1 MSDVTVQSGAAPGDR
16 WHGHALVAPLAGA
29 SACGPSLDPASL
41 LAFDAFRVFGQQVA
55 LDAPLET
62 SDDGRESER
71 GRVPKPADSPEWLD
85 IRARALSD
93 LAQSKDL
100 RVLAFLA
107 AATLRIEGPYAF
119 CDLLSI
125 ASVWLSEFW
134 DTVHPLAA
142 DDTIERQ
149 SALSAFND
157 HFAIVD
163 PLRRAPLVSSRQ
175 HGRITLRDVDH
186 GPGSAAVNAAFD
198 ELPFADLQH
207 SWQQVIDAQ
216 QAIVDIDSRIKAA
229 DADPVLS
236 FDELSAQLVRLER
249 VLRGQVARRPE
260 SAGMPLVAFEAPTHA
275 ANGAGAGNVASPIG
289 VIQTRQD
296 AVRALEAVATFFR
309 QTEPSSPVPL
319 LLDRAKRLVSKN
331 FLEVLADL
339 APGALGEARVASGVR
354 EE

>member
-1 MSDVTVQSGAAPGDR
+1 MNGVTAQSGVGSRAR
-16 WHGHALVAPLAGA
+16 WDGHPLVQPCGGA
-29 SACGPSLDPASL
+29 NACGPSLDAASL

-85 IRARALSD
+85 IRARALSA
-93 LAQSKDL
+93 LARSKDL

-125 ASVWLSEFW
+125 ASVWLTEFW
-134 DTVHPLAA
+134 DSVHPLAA

-149 SALSAFND
+149 GALSAFND

-163 PLRRAPLVSSRQ
+163 PLRRAPLVTSRQ
-175 HGRITLRDVDH
+175 HGRFSLRDVDQ
-186 GPGSAAVNAAFD
+186 GSGSAAADAAFD
-198 ELPFADLQH
+198 ELPLADLQAA
-207 SWQQVIDAQ
+207 WQRVIGAQ
-216 QAIVDIDSRIKAA
+216 QAVAEIENRIKAA
-229 DADPVLS
+229 DSDPVLS
-236 FDELSAQLVRLER
+236 LDQLAAQLVRLER

-260 SAGMPLVAFEAPTHA
+260 SGVPHEITFEAPVHG
-275 ANGAGAGNVASPIG
+275 ANGASGTPAVIG

-296 AVRALEAVATFFR
+296 AVRAIEAAAAFFR

-339 APGALGEARVASGVR
+339 APGALAEARVAGGVR